1 MGVSGISK
9 QGYYPLDLG
18 FFTAAAA
25 GLVDDA
31 FRVASLGNN
40 LQVTTAEQPEDVWA
54 GASLGVLNGVNHK
67 QQPFMQAATSVEV
80 VSDSGN
86 DTAAG
91 TGLRTLLVTYL
102 DANFAQKTTIVTMNG
117 GAAVALPEA
126 IRAVNGMVRLTSG
139 TFRGAN
145 AGNISLRAAGGLGA
159 TYSYMR
165 AGTGFARSSAF
176 TVPAEHTF
184 LMDSLVLSVNRV
196 DTNDRTA
203 DFTLPQLNSSGALI
217 KALEITVGSTL
228 PYRHEA
234 PHMPVVVVPEK
245 QTVWV
250 SCEAVSITSTNVTAG
265 YTGVAVKTA
274 RLAVS

>member
-1 MGVSGISK
+1 MGVSGITK
-9 QGYYPLDLG
+9 QGYYPLGLD

-40 LQVTTAEQPEDVWA
+40 LDVDTIDQPEDVWA
-54 GASLGVLNGVNHK
+54 GASLGLLNGVDHK
-67 QQPFMQAATSVEV
+67 LIPFLQAAGSVEV
-80 VSDSGN
+80 VSDNAN
-86 DTAAG
+86 DAAAG

-102 DANFAQKTTIVTMNG
+102 DSNYVQKTTVVTLNG
-117 GAAVALPEA
+117 TTPVAFPEQ
-126 IRAVNGMVRLTSG
+126 IRAVNGMLRLTSG
-139 TFRGAN
+139 TFRGVN
-145 AGNISLRAAGGLGA
+145 LGNISLRAAGGLGA
-159 TYSYMR
+159 TYSYMQ

-184 LMDSLVLSVNRV
+184 LLYSLLLAVNRI

-203 DFTLPQLNSSGALI
+203 DFTLAQLSSAGALV
-217 KALEITVGSTL
+217 KALEVAVGSTV

-234 PHMPVVVVPEK
+234 QKMPIVTIAEK

-250 SCEAVSITSTNVTAG
+250 SVEAVSISNTNVTAG
-265 YTGVAVKTA
+265 FAGIVVKTP
-274 RLAVS
+274 RLTVS